1 MVMKGRVKRQ
11 PLPGWS
17 EFVSSMELDILT
29 LKTLAKSPMNVQGL
43 ALVIELRKR
52 RLKLLEDILNN
63 AKYGLSLVEPSESM
77 ERSE

>member
-1 MVMKGRVKRQ
+1 MVMKGHAKRQ
-11 PLPGWS
+11 LLPGWS

-63 AKYGLSLVEPSESM
+63 AKSGLSLVEPSESM